1 MKKYSILF
9 ILFLAV
15 ITGCNALGI
24 QEADNASSENVV
36 ETANGVVNENQVS
49 AGTQVDLQAEQI
61 AQMQTEIDELVSALN
76 TKDMIVAELE
86 NKTSELNKQIEELT
100 VKMANTQ
107 AAYDNLQGLVST
119 NNLYRNIA
127 IIVALVSILL
137 NILLIVMLFKAKAKY
152 SRAALPPAKKDED
165 ILNKES
171 KKDKKEEKQ
180 EESKKDNNV
189 IENENKAQ
197 ENTAPEAKESK
208 RGRPKK
214 AEKIAE
220 NKEETENNT
229 AKKRGRPKK
238 EQAVEANEDKN
249 DNLI

>member
-119 NNLYRNIA
+119 NNQYRNIA

-165 ILNKES
+165 ILNK
-171 KKDKKEEKQ
+171 
-180 EESKKDNNV
+180 ESKKDNNV